1 MPVIYRPIV
10 SHPEHLQGQRIAFCT
25 TMGIAIKE
33 GQPDSAAE
41 VWREPSYCHPYS
53 QTHYPLKRND
63 LFIFPWNCDTTV
75 YISSFDG
82 SIQIIFDG
90 HMVRIYSTPG
100 VGLVDRIYMTSATD
114 EPEMAKLLQIKIR
127 RMLHKQKVERSTA
140 AAMGLHGRLGDCS
153 AMRVLSC
160 QLMELI
166 VSYI

>member
-1 MPVIYRPIV
+1 
-10 SHPEHLQGQRIAFCT
+10 
-25 TMGIAIKE
+25 
-33 GQPDSAAE
+33 
-41 VWREPSYCHPYS
+41 
-53 QTHYPLKRND
+53 
-63 LFIFPWNCDTTV
+63 
-75 YISSFDG
+75 
-82 SIQIIFDG
+82 
-90 HMVRIYSTPG
+90 MVRIYSTPG